1 MRFLILKWF
10 GSLCLKLIYKT
21 CKIEIRGQNNFDNIY
36 NKGKPIMLC
45 VWHGRMI
52 FPIFYL
58 LKKHLSPWAIA
69 SSHQDGAMIASILKK
84 WNIKII
90 WGSSNRNSKKVAE
103 KMNDIFSK
111 DKNAIICITNDGP
124 KGPIHVAKKGSLE
137 IAKKNDVNIITI
149 TGNASKIWKFNSW
162 DQFVL
167 PKPFSKIIINVAPQ
181 YSAGNNDLVSGVS
194 SYMLEQE
201 KKADQFFNV

>member
-1 MRFLILKWF
+1 
-10 GSLCLKLIYKT
+10 
-21 CKIEIRGQNNFDNIY
+21 
-36 NKGKPIMLC
+36 MLC

>member
-90 WGSSNRNSKKVAE
+90 
-103 KMNDIFSK
+103 
-111 DKNAIICITNDGP
+111 
-124 KGPIHVAKKGSLE
+124 
-137 IAKKNDVNIITI
+137 
-149 TGNASKIWKFNSW
+149 
-162 DQFVL
+162 
-167 PKPFSKIIINVAPQ
+167 
-181 YSAGNNDLVSGVS
+181 
-194 SYMLEQE
+194 
-201 KKADQFFNV
+201 